1 MTLSV
6 AAQAQLASADPASV
20 VEAFGQLRRYLQ
32 QDRWLGL
39 RNAYATDTVRRID
52 TDLGTTPS
60 SINDKHLV
68 EYIAASVPIHA
79 IDGWSYLGRAL
90 SAHMAGDV
98 FAARHL
104 AYYAELR
111 AAMCLLATQGIG
123 VFNKRHFVVTSRS
136 GAQVVTGGGGTHV
149 FAWDALKWWA
159 ATPQAS
165 NVIGDVIE
173 PYQVKLRT
181 WLAGATGYAAWAPVA
196 QDWIQNLGVD
206 LNRAANDQRS
216 RNEASYRPTRIRTPR
231 PVNVR
236 RGAEF
241 TIGLWLSLE
250 PTPSGF
256 ERLDRHF
263 LRRSFEEAYK
273 SVAGRRPNPAKAHY
287 TAAVDGLLAGNNVTE
302 PRLSFLRN
310 FLLRGTE
317 PDDLLV
323 LRNASVDSRPTAED
337 HHLHVLSRAT
347 LLLTIASL
355 SARSVIR
362 RATISPEDTRFWWQL
377 VGSDRGVW
385 GSQQP
390 PLNLHDYW
398 EDVQVELDDLQAWL
412 DNGGEEAAS
421 LAVDCS
427 RPLARLAQLE
437 LAGLWGIAA

>member
-1 MTLSV
+1 M
-6 AAQAQLASADPASV
+6 
-20 VEAFGQLRRYLQ
+20 
-32 QDRWLGL
+32 
-39 RNAYATDTVRRID
+39 
-52 TDLGTTPS
+52 
-60 SINDKHLV
+60 
-68 EYIAASVPIHA
+68 
-79 IDGWSYLGRAL
+79 
-90 SAHMAGDV
+90 
-98 FAARHL
+98 
-104 AYYAELR
+104 
-111 AAMCLLATQGIG
+111 
-123 VFNKRHFVVTSRS
+123 
-136 GAQVVTGGGGTHV
+136 
-149 FAWDALKWWA
+149 
-159 ATPQAS
+159 
-165 NVIGDVIE
+165 IE

-273 SVAGRRPNPAKAHY
+273 SVAGRRPNAANAHY

-323 LRNASVDSRPTAED
+323 LRNASVDSWPTADD

-362 RATISPEDTRFWWQL
+362 RVTISPEDTRSWWQL

-385 GSQQP
+385 DSQQP

-421 LAVDCS
+421 LARRLFSTACPARGARVGGSVGHRSVKYMGSKRWQLQNGLGTQLRRVAKPGDRFVDLFSGSGAVSWFAAESLGLAVSAVDLQEYAVLTTAAVIERTKPANASLSHRQLDPTFAPSTGSGS
-427 RPLARLAQLE
+427 RGDGSPT
-437 LAGLWGIAA
+437 